1 MEILPLHHPL
11 KEIMVVME
19 LILVVLTLV
28 VEVVEPLHQDL
39 LLVPIL

>member
-11 KEIMVVME
+11 KEIMVVMV
-19 LILVVLTLV
+19 LMLVVLMLV

-39 LLVPIL
+39 VLVPIV